1 MTHDYIWVVF
11 IRRKKNKSGT
21 FSVFILEKKNGK
33 QNFIKSMGAS
43 ANEAEL
49 ITLEEKARLEIIKLT
64 GQRVL
69 DFGYLSDDHHIEN
82 LKESINKV
90 RIVGTELVLNKLFN
104 DIGFNK
110 VPEELFRHLVL
121 SRIVYPGSKLRTIE
135 YLSRHHQ
142 KHYSVNSVY
151 RYMDKLNDS
160 YKEKL
165 QEISYKHTLGLFGGI
180 ISVVFYDVTTLYFE
194 ISREDELRKI
204 GYSKDGK
211 SHNPQIVLGLL
222 VSKHGYPL
230 AFEMYQG
237 NKYEGYTFIPVLN
250 KFKEMF
256 NITNLIVI
264 ADSGLMSKKNI
275 EDLKRN
281 NYEFIIGARIKNGTS
296 EIKNDIIS
304 RDWKEEKIQLIEKYE
319 GAKLIISYSEKRSKK
334 DKANRDK
341 GIERLKS
348 KIKSGKLSKQSIN
361 NRGYNKF
368 LKIEGAA
375 TISLDLTKTEE
386 DKKWDGLKGYLTNTN
401 LTPNQVIENY
411 HELWYI
417 ERAFRMSKTDLKIRP
432 IYHQKSK
439 RIESH
444 LIISF
449 CSYKLY
455 KELERQLKDKESSIS
470 PEKAIDILKSIY
482 GITTVLPISGKNQEI
497 IMANTDEQ
505 KEILDLFNIK
515 Y

>member
-1 MTHDYIWVVF
+1 MTHDYIWGVF

-33 QNFIKSMGAS
+33 QNLIKSMGAS
-43 ANEAEL
+43 SNEAEL
-49 ITLEEKARLEIIKLT
+49 ITLEEKARSEIIKLT
-64 GQRVL
+64 GQSVL
-69 DFGYLSDDHHIEN
+69 DFGSPSDDHHIEN
-82 LKESINKV
+82 LRGSINKV

-160 YKEKL
+160 YKEEL
-165 QEISYKHTLGLFGGI
+165 QQISYEHTLGLFGGI

-237 NKYEGYTFIPVLN
+237 NKYEGHTFIPVLN

-275 EDLKRN
+275 DDLKRN
-281 NYEFIIGARIKNGTS
+281 NYQFIIGARIKNEAS
-296 EIKNDIIS
+296 EIKDDIIS
-304 RDWKEEKIQLIEKYE
+304 RNWEEEKIQLIEKYE
-319 GAKLIISYSEKRSKK
+319 SAKLIISYSEKRSKK

-341 GIERLKS
+341 GIERLRS

-368 LKIEGAA
+368 LKIEGEA

-455 KELERQLKDKESSIS
+455 KELERQLKDKKSSIS

-482 GITTVLPISGKNQEI
+482 GITTVLPISGKYQEI

-505 KEILDLFNIK
+505 KAVLDLFNIK